1 MAARIAFALCE
12 HYRREG
18 LQALAA
24 ENLDQAVL
32 ITFPARC
39 GRPPLAEEELAR
51 LLAAHGDVKHLEV
64 FGGRCLYALKPGSTV
79 RYRIELHH
87 LEHCFHLVAD
97 PFIVSDRLQK
107 GAYLTTPG
115 WLAEWAKHL
124 ERMGLANDTAR
135 EMFAE
140 TSSGITLL
148 DTAVDNRSLA
158 QLQAFA
164 ASIEQPWETIFT
176 GTSVLRLIFVRTIL
190 ARQTEKEKETVE
202 TIHSLQQQS
211 AEYAMAIDLLSN
223 LAHLKSEKEAIEAM
237 LDIYTFLFAPKRLCY
252 LSFAEGESDRL
263 WIRPK
268 EAADDTERQAIAA
281 MLENFYEDSGYRR
294 SDDGFIIRIV
304 EGGETKGV
312 IAVEDIA
319 FPEYIER
326 YLNLA
331 LNLAGICELPIENA
345 RKYEKILETKEL
357 LRKANE
363 LLFQLS
369 TMDALTGIANRRA
382 YDACIN
388 LEWKK
393 MLRHRNPLSLIVCD
407 IDFFKKYNDLYGH
420 IAGDSC
426 LRTVAEIIQ
435 RMILRP
441 GDLVARYGGEE
452 FAVIL
457 PDTTVEGASHI
468 AEKIRRAVAEAR
480 IPHDAS
486 EIAPHITISL
496 GVAEARV
503 PLAVE
508 VSSAALFHLADAAL
522 YEAKRQGRNCTVWKI
537 ISSPSAA
544 DNHPGFG

>member
-1 MAARIAFALCE
+1 MSGRIAFALCQ
-12 HYRREG
+12 HYRQEG

-24 ENLDQAVL
+24 ENLNQAIL

-39 GRPPLAEEELAR
+39 GRPPLTGEELAR
-51 LLAAHGDVKHLEV
+51 LLAPHGNIEHLEI
-64 FGGRCLYALKPGSTV
+64 FGGRCLCALKTENNDHC
-79 RYRIELHH
+79 RTELHQ
-87 LEHCFHLVAD
+87 LENCFHLIAD
-97 PFIVSDRLQK
+97 PFIVSDCLQK

-115 WLAEWAKHL
+115 WLAEWQNHIKG
-124 ERMGLANDTAR
+124 MGLAKDTAR
-135 EMFAE
+135 EMFSE
-140 TSSGITLL
+140 TTSGITLL
-148 DTAVDNRSLA
+148 DTAVDERSHE
-158 QLQAFA
+158 QLQEFA
-164 ASIEQPWETIFT
+164 AYIEQPLETIFT
-176 GTSVLRLIFVRTIL
+176 GTTALQLIFVRIIL
-190 ARQTEKEKETVE
+190 ARQTEKERKT
-202 TIHSLQQQS
+202 TNQISALQQQS

-237 LDIYTFLFAPKRLCY
+237 LDIYTFLFAPRRLCY

-268 EAADDTERQAIAA
+268 EAADDEEKQTIQN

-294 SDDGFIIRIV
+294 SDNGFIIRIV
-304 EGGETKGV
+304 QGSETKGV
-312 IAVEDIA
+312 IGVEDIA

-331 LNLAGICELPIENA
+331 LNLAGICELPIENG

-357 LRKANE
+357 LRRANE

-382 YDACIN
+382 YDACID

-393 MLRHRNPLSLIVCD
+393 MLRHRSPLSLIVCD
-407 IDFFKKYNDLYGH
+407 IDFFKKYNDFYGH

-435 RMILRP
+435 RMALRP

-468 AEKIRRAVAEAR
+468 AEKIRQAVAGAG
-480 IPHDAS
+480 IAHSAS
-486 EIAPHITISL
+486 EVAPHITISL
-496 GVAEARV
+496 GVAEAGA

-508 VSSAALFHLADAAL
+508 VSSATLFHLADAAL
-522 YEAKRQGRNCTVWKI
+522 YEAKRQGRNRTVAKI
-537 ISSPSAA
+537 VGRAEGITAA
-544 DNHPGFG
+544 